1 MEDSRV
7 EGKAE
12 KWNPSP
18 EDMVNLSIKH
28 LSFGLSVTRE
38 NKNSIPEFSLSCI
51 FCYLKPKSS
60 FRLIHPDSKTK
71 SLTYRR
77 HIFLTSSRRISQP
90 HPLFTLGFPWAPLSP
105 LTTQFYE
112 FSVSVHV
119 SPVKQKTTK
128 KNWPFNY
135 LNLLCLLY
143 SQWPK
148 QSSTQTFSKKK
159 KSLLNVWM
167 NEAPLQVDV
176 VVFLVCKGCL

>member
-1 MEDSRV
+1 MEPQSWRHG
-7 EGKAE
+7 E
-12 KWNPSP
+12 P
-18 EDMVNLSIKH
+18 IKH
-28 LSFGLSVTRE
+28 LSFGLLVTRE

-71 SLTYRR
+71 SLIYRR

-119 SPVKQKTTK
+119 SPVKKKT
-128 KNWPFNY
+128 KNWPFDD

-159 KSLLNVWM
+159 KKMLAECM

>member
-1 MEDSRV
+1 MEPQSWRHG
-7 EGKAE
+7 E
-12 KWNPSP
+12 P
-18 EDMVNLSIKH
+18 IKH
-28 LSFGLSVTRE
+28 LSFGLLVTRE

-71 SLTYRR
+71 SLIYRR

-119 SPVKQKTTK
+119 SPVKNKN
-128 KNWPFNY
+128 KNWPFDD

-159 KSLLNVWM
+159 KKNACWM
-167 NEAPLQVDV
+167 YEWSSPAGWR
-176 VVFLVCKGCL
+176 GCLSGL

>member
-1 MEDSRV
+1 MEPQSWRHG
-7 EGKAE
+7 E
-12 KWNPSP
+12 P
-18 EDMVNLSIKH
+18 IKH
-28 LSFGLSVTRE
+28 LSFGLLVTRE

-71 SLTYRR
+71 SLIYRR

-119 SPVKQKTTK
+119 SPVKKKKTKTDPLTIWISFVFCIPSGQ
-128 KNWPFNY
+128 NRARHRH
-135 LNLLCLLY
+135 
-143 SQWPK
+143 SQ
-148 QSSTQTFSKKK
+148 KKK
-159 KSLLNVWM
+159 KKMLAECM

>member
-38 NKNSIPEFSLSCI
+38 NKLTIPEFSLSCI
-51 FCYLKPKSS
+51 FCYLKLKSS

-119 SPVKQKTTK
+119 SPVEK
-128 KNWPFNY
+128 KKWPFDD

-148 QSSTQTFSKKK
+148 QSSARTFSKKK
-159 KSLLNVWM
+159 KKRLAECM
-167 NEAPLQVDV
+167 NEWSSPGGW
-176 VVFLVCKGCL
+176 CGCLPGF

>member
-1 MEDSRV
+1 MEPQSWRHG
-7 EGKAE
+7 E
-12 KWNPSP
+12 P
-18 EDMVNLSIKH
+18 IKH
-28 LSFGLSVTRE
+28 LSFGLLVTRE

-71 SLTYRR
+71 SLIYRR

-119 SPVKQKTTK
+119 SPVKKK
-128 KNWPFNY
+128 NKNWPFDD

-159 KSLLNVWM
+159 KKMLAECM
-167 NEAPLQVDV
+167 NEAPLQGDV

>member
-1 MEDSRV
+1 MQAIKMEKPGSYDV
-7 EGKAE
+7 LKVVDIDMPIAKTGELLIEVKATA
-12 KWNPSP
+12 
-18 EDMVNLSIKH
+18 VNRTDI
-28 LSFGLSVTRE
+28 VTRE

-90 HPLFTLGFPWAPLSP
+90 HPLFTLGFPWAPPSP

-119 SPVKQKTTK
+119 SPVKQKTTT
-128 KNWPFNY
+128 KN
-135 LNLLCLLY
+135 
-143 SQWPK
+143 
-148 QSSTQTFSKKK
+148 
-159 KSLLNVWM
+159 
-167 NEAPLQVDV
+167 
-176 VVFLVCKGCL
+176 